1 MRKRVRCRAI
11 ICVDDKIVSMYRER
25 EDRIFYTFPG
35 GGMEENEN
43 EEICVKREVMEEFGI
58 SIEPIKKV
66 YIYENEISLEHFYIA
81 KYISGEFGTGTGEEF
96 QDTKNN
102 GVYIPKLIDIKDIP
116 HIPLMPHE
124 IAEQFYN
131 DYISNGEE
139 IRKDILYI
147 EGKLK

>member
-11 ICVDDKIVSMYRER
+11 IFKDDKIVSMYRER

-35 GGMEENEN
+35 GGMEENES
-43 EEICVKREVMEEFGI
+43 EVDCVKREVFEEFGI

-116 HIPLMPHE
+116 NLPLMPSE
-124 IAEQFYN
+124 VATQFYN
-131 DYISNGEE
+131 DYQANGKE
-139 IRKDILYI
+139 IRNEILYI
-147 EGKLK
+147 GGKLK